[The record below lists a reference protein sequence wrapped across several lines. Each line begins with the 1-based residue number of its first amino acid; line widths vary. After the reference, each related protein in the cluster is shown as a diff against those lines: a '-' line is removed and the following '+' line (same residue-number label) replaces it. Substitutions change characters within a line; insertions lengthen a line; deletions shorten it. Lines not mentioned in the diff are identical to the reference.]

1 MQAQA
6 ANQNDRPFPRWISAA
21 ETAKLIRAAL
31 KAAFPA
37 QKFSVRTSVYSMGA
51 SINVNWTGGP
61 DQKAVTEIAGA
72 FSGSNFDGMT
82 DSMTSIERTLDGERV
97 RYGADF
103 VFCDRKEG

>member
-1 MQAQA
+1 MQIQA
-6 ANQNDRPFPRWISAA
+6 ANQNHRPSPRYISAA
-21 ETAKLIRAAL
+21 DTAKLIRAAL
-31 KAAFPA
+31 KVAFPG

-61 DQKAVTEIAGA
+61 AAEAVREVAGA

-82 DSMTSIERTLDGERV
+82 DSMSSIERTLDGERV

-103 VFCDRKEG
+103 VFCNREG